1 MLFFP
6 IHGHWPKASDHVVH
20 CLKKA
25 LQKVR
30 NGQENFDMVP
40 RDRACVRASVR
51 ASERA
56 SERACHLVASY
67 SARAK
72 LTVSPAK
79 LFLYRFG
86 LLRA

>member
-1 MLFFP
+1 M
-6 IHGHWPKASDHVVH
+6 
-20 CLKKA
+20 
-25 LQKVR
+25 VR

-40 RDRACVRASVR
+40 RDRACVRACVR
-51 ASERA
+51 AR
-56 SERACHLVASY
+56 ERACHLVASY

-79 LFLYRFG
+79 LFLYRFD